1 MIGQDGKLDVYCLGM
16 GLEYEEMSRL
26 LWMQSAAEIWI
37 EREAPRIYGRQVII
51 NSFWLGDLKG
61 RRIIGALPQNDG
73 DGYFLLVEGG
83 KKIRLNVGST
93 AYMNEQI
100 GYKDI
105 NLFSINDIN
114 IILSNPVYSFG
125 LLFQPYEIFEDWQKI
140 FQYAIAVLDVKWT
153 IKTLQEVYEA
163 FLDFMGKQICECI
176 EAPPM
181 LTKEIFFD
189 VYLKRIVDMREYL
202 CCKEETVLSNDWL
215 RMIGNRFIYLSN
227 IYTLLE
233 KYNPKEIREMNRT
246 KTFKLT
252 DFRQLLYESEKGTA
266 YQKGIIW
273 EEVAAYMLERIV
285 GLKVNGRRLRVARQE
300 NRFMLHQY
308 FRGGRIVEFWCFN
321 IGGV

>member
-1 MIGQDGKLDVYCLGM
+1 MIGQDGKLEVYCLGM
-16 GLEYEEMSRL
+16 GLEYEDSRL

-37 EREAPRIYGRQVII
+37 EREAPRISGRQVII

-189 VYLKRIVDMREYL
+189 VYLKRIV
-202 CCKEETVLSNDWL
+202 ET
-215 RMIGNRFIYLSN
+215 RFVKDN
-227 IYTLLE
+227 FC
-233 KYNPKEIREMNRT
+233 EI
-246 KTFKLT
+246 
-252 DFRQLLYESEKGTA
+252 
-266 YQKGIIW
+266 
-273 EEVAAYMLERIV
+273 
-285 GLKVNGRRLRVARQE
+285 
-300 NRFMLHQY
+300 
-308 FRGGRIVEFWCFN
+308 
-321 IGGV
+321 